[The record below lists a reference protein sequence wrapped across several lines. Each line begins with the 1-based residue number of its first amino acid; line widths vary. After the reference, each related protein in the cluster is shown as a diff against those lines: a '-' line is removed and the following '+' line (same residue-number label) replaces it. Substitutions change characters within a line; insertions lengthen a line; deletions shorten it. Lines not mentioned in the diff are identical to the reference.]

1 MPENESRLTVYFDP
15 PFWVGVYERT
25 CDGKLEA
32 AKILFGAEPKDPEV
46 YDYLL
51 KNWLR
56 LQFSP
61 SVDVDPAAGQTGNPK
76 RRQRMI
82 QAELSRKG
90 GSTKSQQALALQ
102 REVGKLVRQERSRQ
116 ERADEKARHF
126 ALRQEKR
133 KEKRR
138 GH

>member
-1 MPENESRLTVYFDP
+1 MPKNESRLTVYFAP
-15 PFWVGVYERT
+15 PFWVGVYERI

-32 AKILFGAEPKDPEV
+32 AKITFGAEPKDYEV

-51 KNWLR
+51 KNWSKLR
-56 LQFSP
+56 FSP
-61 SVDVDPAAGQTGNPK
+61 SVDAGPAAEQTMNPK
-76 RRQRMI
+76 RRQRAI
-82 QAELSRKG
+82 RSELARQS

-102 REVGKLVRQERSRQ
+102 READHTARQTHSRQ
-116 ERADEKARHF
+116 AKEEEKTRRF
-126 ALRQEKR
+126 TLRREKR